1 MSTVAILAT
10 LDTKGVEAE
19 YIKKLIEADGHQTML
34 IDAGVLGEPA
44 VKPDCTRKEIA
55 QAGGA
60 DIESLLREKDK
71 GKCLQVMMNGA
82 YEIVSRLYRSG
93 NIDGVISIGG
103 AQGTAIGTY
112 AMKALPVGVP
122 KFMVSTIACGE
133 TKFGTYV
140 DNKDIIMMYS
150 VADILGLNFL
160 TEKILSQAAG
170 AISGMVGTKQLQKT
184 GKRKAV
190 AMTMIGITTK
200 CAMKIKDV
208 LEQQNYEVIVFHG
221 NGVGV
226 KPIDELAAEKAV
238 DAVIDLSMNDITGYL
253 CKGYMSAPPDRFNNV
268 YKSGVPVLSVPG
280 GTDII
285 LRGPV
290 ELLEAKY
297 TNRPHV
303 KHNPY
308 YTHVCTSPDE
318 MAEVGKSIAERLR
331 ACKGP
336 NTVLIPQ
343 LGFSQLNKKG
353 EALYN
358 EAGNKLLI
366 QRLKENIG
374 GKTKLKILEAHI
386 NDESFAQFVI
396 NEFVGL
402 MGISQN
408 VRMR

>member
-10 LDTKGVEAE
+10 LDTKGIEAE
-19 YIKKLIEADGHQTML
+19 YIKKLIEADGHRTIL
-34 IDAGVLGEPA
+34 IDTGVLGMPA
-44 VKPDCTRKEIA
+44 IKPDCTREEIA

-60 DIESLLREKDK
+60 DIESLSREKNK

-82 YEIVSRLYRSG
+82 YEIVGRLYRSAK
-93 NIDGVISIGG
+93 IDGIISIGG

-170 AISGMVGTKQLQKT
+170 AISGMVGIKQLQKT
-184 GKRKAV
+184 ENRKAV

-226 KPIDELAAEKAV
+226 KTIDELAAAKAV

-253 CKGYMSAPPDRFNNV
+253 CKGYMSAPPDRFKNV
-268 YKSGVPVLSVPG
+268 YKSGIPVLSVPG

-297 TNRPHV
+297 TNRPYV

-308 YTHVCTSPDE
+308 YTHVRTSPDE

-331 ACKGP
+331 ACIAT

-353 EALYN
+353 EALYD
-358 EAGNKLLI
+358 EAGNELLI
-366 QRLKENIG
+366 QSLKKNVG
-374 GKTKLKILEAHI
+374 GKTNLKILEAHI
-386 NDESFAQFVI
+386 NDENFAQFVI

-402 MGISQN
+402 MDTSQN
-408 VRMR
+408 GRMR